1 MAQQQVI
8 TFDPDVGVP
17 MGVNLT
23 IFSGADFNT
32 NFTIKTSVG
41 SEFKDYEFSIDE
53 LPPFTKFQIKIDM
66 IGTNQAEPPFIKDL
80 RAIALA

>member
-1 MAQQQVI
+1 MDRDFEFFPGFDNPERVI
-8 TFDPDVGVP
+8 ADNSGKPDDNVTP
-17 MGVNLT
+17 
-23 IFSGADFNT
+23 
-32 NFTIKTSVG
+32 SVG

-80 RAIALA
+80 RAVALA